1 MHSCSIW
8 RPDWLKSLVVCL
20 HIRSLC
26 VIESGTGTGL
36 RRGHE
41 ISVEMAGYSL
51 LSIFDTSFRPR
62 LDSALWKGNPF
73 TVKTGAMSLLDGLI
87 IVAYLAGMIGLS
99 VYLGRGQSTE
109 EDYFVGGRNLPW
121 WAVGL
126 STMATQTSAISFIS
140 IPAFV
145 ALRPGGGLTW
155 LQYELAVP
163 LAIVLV
169 MALLL
174 PFFRRLELVSVYEY
188 LEHRFSPSV
197 RTLVSFIFLLSRG
210 LGTGVAVY
218 ASAIVLSVCLEI
230 PLGATILIIGVVT
243 LIYDTIGGISAVV
256 YSDVIQMIILMAGI
270 LLCLSYA
277 LDDVG
282 GIEAVLQS
290 IPEGRLQTIDPATG
304 LGDGGTVPFWAFLIG
319 GFFLYASY
327 YGTDQS
333 QVQRELSAPSAEET
347 RLSLLFNGFARF
359 PLTLLYVAMG
369 LVVGAVYALSPDLR
383 STIPPGKPDYLIP
396 QFILLYLPPGVR
408 AILFAALLASAM
420 SSLDSALNSLSA
432 ATMRDFIE
440 PRLKSRTRVFRL
452 SKLTTVVWG
461 VAITGF
467 AFLVGRIST
476 TIIESINKIGSAF
489 YGPILAAFL
498 VGVLSGKANASGVI
512 CGILAGVGLNLALWL
527 WRPGIHWMWWN
538 CSGCLT
544 SAFVALLVSRL
555 CTSPP
560 SERSESYVLR
570 PRDILKAER
579 RWLPAYLTLILYFLL
594 MLGSLLVIDAVVG

>member
-1 MHSCSIW
+1 
-8 RPDWLKSLVVCL
+8 
-20 HIRSLC
+20 
-26 VIESGTGTGL
+26 
-36 RRGHE
+36 
-41 ISVEMAGYSL
+41 
-51 LSIFDTSFRPR
+51 
-62 LDSALWKGNPF
+62 
-73 TVKTGAMSLLDGLI
+73 MSLLDGSI
-87 IVAYLAGMIGLS
+87 IVAYLIGMIGLS
-99 VYLGRGQSTE
+99 VYLGRGQSNE

-163 LAIVLV
+163 LAILLV
-169 MALLL
+169 MAVLL

-188 LEHRFSPSV
+188 LEYRFSPSV

-230 PLGATILIIGVVT
+230 PLGATILIIGIVT
-243 LIYDTIGGISAVV
+243 LIYDTLGGISAVV
-256 YSDVIQMIILMAGI
+256 YSDVIQMVILLAGI
-270 LLCLSYA
+270 FLCLGYA
-277 LDDVG
+277 LVDVG
-282 GIEAVLQS
+282 GVEAMMQS
-290 IPEGRLQTIDPATG
+290 IPQDRFRAIDPSTG
-304 LGDGGTVPFWAFLIG
+304 LGDGGPAPFWAFLIG

-333 QVQRELSAPSAEET
+333 QVQRELSAPSADET

-369 LVVGAVYALSPDLR
+369 LVVGAVYTLSPDLR
-383 STIPPGKPDYLIP
+383 SSIPSDKPDYLIP
-396 QFILLYLPPGVR
+396 QFIVLYLPQGVR
-408 AILFAALLASAM
+408 AVLFAAILASAM

-440 PRLKSRTRVFRL
+440 PRLKDKHRTRVFRL
-452 SKLTTVVWG
+452 SKLTTVAWG
-461 VAITGF
+461 GVITGF
-467 AFLVGRIST
+467 AFLVGRISS

-498 VGVLSGKANASGVI
+498 VGVLSRKGNAPGVTT
-512 CGILAGVGLNLALWL
+512 GILAGVGLNLFLWL
-527 WRPGIHWMWWN
+527 ACPGIHWMWWN
-538 CSGCLT
+538 CFGCLT
-544 SAFVALLVSRL
+544 TAFVALMVSRL
-555 CTSPP
+555 NASPP

-570 PRDILKAER
+570 RSGILKTER
-579 RWLPAYLTLILYFLL
+579 PWFPAYLSLVLYFCL
-594 MLGSLLVIDAVVG
+594 MLGTLLVIDRLVG